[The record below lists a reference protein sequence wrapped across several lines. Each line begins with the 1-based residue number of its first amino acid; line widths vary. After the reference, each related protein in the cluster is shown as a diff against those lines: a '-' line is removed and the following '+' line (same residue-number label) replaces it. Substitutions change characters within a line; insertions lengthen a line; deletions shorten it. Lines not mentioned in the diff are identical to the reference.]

1 MPQFNKEDILRLFHL
16 LNDQMR
22 VESLEGEVYMVGGAV
37 MCLVFNARPAT
48 KDVDAFFK
56 PARKIRE
63 AAAKVAAKTGIQ
75 PDWLNDAVKGF
86 FSVQGEY
93 DAFLDLS
100 HLRVFVARAE
110 YLLAMK
116 CLAMRIGEEFQ
127 DVDDIQ
133 YLVRFLNLKTYQ
145 ETLGII
151 TRYYPLERFPQ
162 KTLYALEEIF
172 QEKIKPPGAA

>member
-1 MPQFNKEDILRLFHL
+1 MRLFHL

-22 VESLEGEVYMVGGAV
+22 AESLEGEVYMVGGAV

-133 YLVRFLNLKTYQ
+133 YLIRFLNLKTCQ

>member
-1 MPQFNKEDILRLFHL
+1 MSQFNKEDILRLFHL

-22 VESLEGEVYMVGGAV
+22 GESLEGEVYLVGGAV

-56 PARKIRE
+56 PAQKIRE
-63 AAAKVAAKTGIQ
+63 AAAKVAAQTGIQ

-86 FSVQGEY
+86 FSAQGEY

-133 YLVRFLNLKTYQ
+133 YLVRFLNLKTYP

-151 TRYYPLERFPQ
+151 IRYYPLERFPQ

-172 QEKIKPPGAA
+172 QEKTKP

>member
-1 MPQFNKEDILRLFHL
+1 MRLFHL

-22 VESLEGEVYMVGGAV
+22 AESLEGEVYLVGGAV
-37 MCLVFNARPAT
+37 MCLVFNARPST

-56 PARKIRE
+56 PAQKIRE
-63 AAAKVAAKTGIQ
+63 AAAKVAAQTGIQ

-133 YLVRFLNLKTYQ
+133 YLIRFLNLKTYQ
-145 ETLGII
+145 ESLEII
-151 TRYYPLERFPQ
+151 TQYYLLERFPQ

-172 QEKIKPPGAA
+172 QEKIKPLTAP